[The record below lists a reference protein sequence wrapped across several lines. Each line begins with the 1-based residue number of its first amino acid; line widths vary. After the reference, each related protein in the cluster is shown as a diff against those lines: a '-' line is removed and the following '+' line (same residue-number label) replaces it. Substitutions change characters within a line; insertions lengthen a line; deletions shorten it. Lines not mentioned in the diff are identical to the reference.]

1 MGLLVYADVFAKMLI
16 SLISLTCYVHFCIF
30 VHSFK
35 GYLSIF
41 AWSLS
46 PPNFTA
52 SNSVVTLTAALETK
66 LKVMFLDFFF
76 WGEGG
81 GRGMSICVCVC
92 VCMGLLWFSQGSH

>member
-1 MGLLVYADVFAKMLI
+1 MCIF
-16 SLISLTCYVHFCIF
+16 FIF

-41 AWSLS
+41 ASSLS

-52 SNSVVTLTAALETK
+52 SNSVVALTAALETK

-76 WGEGG
+76 LGG
-81 GRGMSICVCVC
+81 GGGGGGCPSVCVC
-92 VCMGLLWFSQGSH
+92 VSVWGCFGSFRGHTDSDLFASITGAEC